1 MKKQK
6 NEQPFR
12 HGAARGRK
20 VLDTPWFQVV
30 SEKSSDGA
38 DPYYIINAPDFAVIV
53 ALDERGRLLLVRQY
67 RPPVAAVTLE
77 LPAGHIERGETPE
90 ETARKELIEET
101 GYEAG
106 RMELLAVLS
115 PSTARYTNRL
125 YCFFA
130 GNVRRA
136 PGAVVEPGME
146 PVLYAKNIRRLLAEP
161 NFISMGNYAAL
172 FAAVAE
178 GKLRL

>member
-1 MKKQK
+1 M
-6 NEQPFR
+6 
-12 HGAARGRK
+12 

-30 SEKSSDGA
+30 SERTAESKN
-38 DPYYIINAPDFAVIV
+38 PYYIINAPDFAVIV
-53 ALDERGRLLLVRQY
+53 ALDTRGRLLLVRQY
-67 RPPVAAVTLE
+67 RPPVAGITLE

-106 RMELLAVLS
+106 RMEFLAALS

-130 GNVRRA
+130 RNVRPS
-136 PGAVVEPGME
+136 PGAIVEPGME
-146 PVLYAKNIRRLLAEP
+146 PVFYRGGIRALLARP
-161 NFISMGNYAAL
+161 NFLSAGNYAAL
-172 FAAVAE
+172 FAAVAK